1 MSVKVVLF
9 DLDGTLLPMDQDV
22 FIKTYLGMLVKSIAP
37 FGYDPKLLADTI
49 MMGTAD
55 MVKNNGEKTN
65 ECRFWD
71 RFTSVFG
78 EDALADMPLFNE
90 FYEKEFD
97 KVSSVCGFEPMAAE
111 AVKEIKKL
119 GYRVSLATQP
129 AFPMMATERRIKW
142 AGLSKE
148 DFELVTT
155 YESSRFC
162 KPNLSYYMDITDAL
176 GVSPEECL
184 MVGNDVSEDM
194 ITEKLGMK
202 VFLLTDYLINKNGE
216 DIEKYPHGNLS
227 DLVEFVKKL

>member
-97 KVSSVCGFEPMAAE
+97 KVSSVCGFEPMAAK

-155 YESSRFC
+155 YENSRFC

-176 GVSPEECL
+176 GVSPDECL

-227 DLVEFVKKL
+227 DLVAFVRSL